1 MRALLIPADAAPRL
15 VDVAYDGTDYRAVA
29 EAIGATWVEHV
40 RTVIQLGHALA
51 GAESFLGI
59 KDGWR
64 SDLGRDK
71 KHRTLASYLKLLEHL
86 GYVLSPVEQ
95 LAAGYRLRKGESL

>member
-1 MRALLIPADAAPRL
+1 
-15 VDVAYDGTDYRAVA
+15 
-29 EAIGATWVEHV
+29 
-40 RTVIQLGHALA
+40 IQLGHALA